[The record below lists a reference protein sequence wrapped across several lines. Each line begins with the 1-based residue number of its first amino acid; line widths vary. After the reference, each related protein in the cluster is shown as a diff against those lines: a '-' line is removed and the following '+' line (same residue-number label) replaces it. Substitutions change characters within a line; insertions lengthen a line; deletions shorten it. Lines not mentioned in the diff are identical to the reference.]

1 MRLYT
6 GFLTTALLF
15 EGIACQDEYY
25 YQYEEPLQM
34 AAGGAGIPDD
44 AMDSAYVDFGPDNR
58 KRGDSEEEKGG
69 KNGFVQAGITIR
81 V

>member
-15 EGIACQDEYY
+15 EGISCQDEYY

-34 AAGGAGIPDD
+34 AAGGMGVSDD
-44 AMDSAYVDFGPDNR
+44 AMDNAWVDFGPDNR

-69 KNGFVQAGITIR
+69 RTNPNKPIR
-81 V
+81 A

>member
-15 EGIACQDEYY
+15 EGISCQDDYY

-34 AAGGAGIPDD
+34 AAGGIGVSED
-44 AMDSAYVDFGPDNR
+44 AMDNAWVDFGPDNR

-69 KNGFVQAGITIR
+69 RTNPNKPFR